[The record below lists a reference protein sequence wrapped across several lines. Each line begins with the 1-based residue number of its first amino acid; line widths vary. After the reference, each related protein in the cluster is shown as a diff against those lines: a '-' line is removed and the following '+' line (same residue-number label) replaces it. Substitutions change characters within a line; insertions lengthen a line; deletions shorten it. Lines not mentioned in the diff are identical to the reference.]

1 MSFRDHFRAGR
12 PNAEADDRQVE
23 NASAPGAQ
31 AVATSREPA
40 DERYRV
46 ISIGAVRAPEGCAG
60 ADWLSYR
67 ITQGSNEITGYRR
80 GTLESVRA
88 VVDTIVAALNSRRD
102 WGKSEPKSHRRV
114 ATRARRE
121 DVE

>member
-1 MSFRDHFRAGR
+1 MSLRDHVRAGR
-12 PNAEADDRQVE
+12 PNAEAYDRQVE
-23 NASAPGAQ
+23 AASAPGMQ
-31 AVATSREPA
+31 SVATGEPA
-40 DERYRV
+40 DQRYRV

-67 ITQGSNEITGYRR
+67 IAQGHNEITGYRR

-88 VVDTIVAALNSRRD
+88 IVETIVAALNSRRD